1 MSQSSFDIVS
11 KIDLQEMKNAV
22 VMSQKEMAGRFDF
35 KGTNCQLE
43 LGEEKLTITASDDF
57 KRKSVLD
64 ILFGKMVKRGL
75 SVKCLEPGAVE
86 PAAKGMVRQELK
98 MVQGIPMEKAKEMVK
113 RIKASG
119 VKVQAQIQ
127 DQQVRVTGKDKDDL
141 QRIISMFREDD
152 LGLALQFTN
161 YRTT

>member
-22 VMSQKEMAGRFDF
+22 VMAQKEMAGRFDF
-35 KGTNCQLE
+35 KGTNCLLE

-57 KRKSVLD
+57 KRKSVLE

-98 MVQGIPMEKAKEMVK
+98 MVQGIPMDKAKEMVK
-113 RIKASG
+113 RIKASSI
-119 VKVQAQIQ
+119 KVQAQIQ
-127 DQQVRVTGKDKDDL
+127 DQQVRVSGKDKDDL
-141 QRIISMFREDD
+141 QKVIALFREDD

-161 YRTT
+161 YRTV

>member
-22 VMSQKEMAGRFDF
+22 VMAQKEMAGRFDF

-43 LGEEKLTITASDDF
+43 LGEDKLTITASDDF

-75 SVKCLEPGAVE
+75 SVKCLESGAVE
-86 PAAKGMVRQELK
+86 PAAKGMVRQDLK

-141 QRIISMFREDD
+141 QKIIALFREDD

-161 YRTT
+161 YRTV